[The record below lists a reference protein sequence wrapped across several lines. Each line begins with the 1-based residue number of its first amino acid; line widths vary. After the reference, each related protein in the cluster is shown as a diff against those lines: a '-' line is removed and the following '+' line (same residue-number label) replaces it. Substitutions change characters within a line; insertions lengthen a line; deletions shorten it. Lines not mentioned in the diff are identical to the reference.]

1 MPLDCGPGEA
11 AMKRTAMSRKE
22 LERAE
27 VLGHVKSRTLRFVD
41 AAAIL
46 RVSYRQGKRL
56 WRRYPQ

>member
-1 MPLDCGPGEA
+1 
-11 AMKRTAMSRKE
+11 MKRTAMSRKE